1 MTGGIFCGSGRI
13 ASLGTITATLEYN
26 GKGQGM
32 EHQRSID
39 EQISIIQRGAVDLIT
54 IEELRRKLER
64 STTTGQPLRVKLGLD
79 PTAPDIHL
87 GHTVVL
93 HKLRQF
99 QELGHQVI
107 LVIGDFTGMI
117 GDPTGKSETRKPLTR
132 ADIVANAQ
140 TYAEQIYKVLDSTRA
155 TLRFNS
161 EWLGKLTPEEVV
173 TLAAKYTV
181 ARMLERDD
189 FQRRFHEG
197 RAIGVHEFLYPLF
210 QAYDSVALQADV
222 ELGGTDQ
229 KFNLLVGRD
238 IQREHGQEPQVIL
251 TTPLLEGLDGI
262 QKMSKS
268 LGNYI
273 GITESPREIY
283 GKIMSL
289 SDQLMLRYYELLSDI
304 EAAVLEQ
311 EKQRMAAGAVNP
323 RDIKMGLAREM
334 VARFYNGAAAEEA
347 EREFQ
352 RMFQSGGLPDDIDE
366 PLVRLSGE
374 ASEPIGIIP
383 LLVQAGLAP
392 SNSEARRLIQQGAV
406 RVDGER
412 VSDTTMRL
420 TAGESHLLQVGRR
433 RFARI
438 RPENVLRSP

>member
-1 MTGGIFCGSGRI
+1 M
-13 ASLGTITATLEYN
+13 AH
-26 GKGQGM
+26 GK
-32 EHQRSID
+32 SID
-39 EQISIIQRGAVDLIT
+39 EQISAIQRGAVDLLT
-54 IEELRRKLER
+54 MEELRRKLEH
-64 STTTGQPLRVKLGLD
+64 SATAGQPLRVKLGLD

-132 ADIVANAQ
+132 DDILANAQ
-140 TYAEQIYKVLDSTRA
+140 TYAEQIYKVLDPARA

-189 FQRRFHEG
+189 FERRFHEG

-238 IQREHGQEPQVIL
+238 IQREYSQEPQVIL
-251 TTPLLEGLDGI
+251 TMPLLEGLDGV

-273 GITESPREIY
+273 GITEPPREIY

-304 EAAVLEQ
+304 DSAVLED
-311 EKQRMAAGAVNP
+311 EKRRMAEGSVNP
-323 RDIKMGLAREM
+323 RDVKKALAREM
-334 VARFYNGAAAEEA
+334 VTRFYNSTVAEEA

-352 RMFQSGGLPDDIDE
+352 RMFQAGGLPDEIEE
-366 PLVRLSGE
+366 PLVRLSGQE
-374 ASEPIGIIP
+374 SESIGIVA
-383 LLVQAGLAP
+383 LLVRAGLAP

-412 VSDTTMRL
+412 VSDANARL
-420 TAGESHLLQVGRR
+420 SASESHLLQVGRR

-438 RPENVLRSP
+438 RPENLVRSS

>member
-1 MTGGIFCGSGRI
+1 MAQPI
-13 ASLGTITATLEYN
+13 
-26 GKGQGM
+26 
-32 EHQRSID
+32 SID
-39 EQISIIQRGAVDLIT
+39 TQISMIQHGAVDLIT

-64 STTTGQPLRVKLGLD
+64 STTTGTPLRVKLGLD

-99 QELGHQVI
+99 QELGHHVI

-132 ADIVANAQ
+132 DDILSNAQ
-140 TYAEQIYKVLDSTRA
+140 TYTAQIYKVLDPAMA
-155 TLRFNS
+155 TVQFNS
-161 EWLGKLTPEEVV
+161 EWLGQLSPEEIV
-173 TLAAKYTV
+173 TLAAKHTV

-238 IQREHGQEPQVIL
+238 IQREYGQEPQVIL
-251 TTPLLEGLDGI
+251 TTPLLEGLDGV

-273 GITESPREIY
+273 GITEPPRQIY

-289 SDQLMLRYYELLSDI
+289 SDQLMLRYYELLSAIDTG
-304 EAAVLEQ
+304 VLA
-311 EKQRMAAGAVNP
+311 EKKRHMVAGSVNP
-323 RDIKMGLAREM
+323 RDVKMALAREM
-334 VARFYNGAAAEEA
+334 VARFHDATAAEEA

-352 RMFQSGGLPDDIDE
+352 RMFQAGGLPDDIVA
-366 PLVRLSGE
+366 PHIRLSGVD
-374 ASEPIGIIP
+374 SEPMWIVE

-392 SNSEARRLIQQGAV
+392 SNSEARRLIQHGAV
-406 RVDGER
+406 RVNGER
-412 VSDTTMRL
+412 VSDTNLRL
-420 TAGESHLLQVGRR
+420 SASESHLLQVGRR

-438 RPENVLRSP
+438 HPENVMRSSC

>member
-1 MTGGIFCGSGRI
+1 MAQRI
-13 ASLGTITATLEYN
+13 
-26 GKGQGM
+26 
-32 EHQRSID
+32 SID
-39 EQISIIQRGAVDLIT
+39 EQINIIQRGAVDLIT

-64 STTTGQPLRVKLGLD
+64 AATTGHPLRVKLGLD

-99 QELGHQVI
+99 QDLGHEVI

-117 GDPTGKSETRKPLTR
+117 GDPTGKSETRRPLTR
-132 ADIVANAQ
+132 DDISANAQ
-140 TYAEQIYKVLDSTRA
+140 TYAEQIYKVLDPARA

-161 EWLGKLTPEEVV
+161 EWLTKLSPEEIVM
-173 TLAAKYTV
+173 LAAKYTV

-189 FQRRFHEG
+189 FQRRFQSG
-197 RAIGVHEFLYPLF
+197 RPIGVHEFLYPLF

-238 IQREHGQEPQVIL
+238 IQREYGQEAQVIL
-251 TTPLLEGLDGI
+251 TTPLLEGLDGVN
-262 QKMSKS
+262 KMSKS

-289 SDQLMLRYYELLSDI
+289 SDQLMSRYYELLSAVDSAAF
-304 EAAVLEQ
+304 EA
-311 EKQRMAAGAVNP
+311 EKRRMAAGSVNP
-323 RDIKMGLAREM
+323 RDLKMALAREM
-334 VARFYNGAAAEEA
+334 VTRFYDSAVAEEA
-347 EREFQ
+347 EHEFQ
-352 RMFQSGGLPDDIDE
+352 RMFRAGGLPDDIDE
-366 PLVRLSGE
+366 PIVQLAAQGSE
-374 ASEPIGIIP
+374 AIGIVS
-383 LLVQAGLAP
+383 LLVQTGLAT
-392 SNSEARRLIQQGAV
+392 SNSDARRLILQGAV

-412 VSDTTMRL
+412 VSDANVRL
-420 TAGESHLLQVGRR
+420 PASDPHLLQVGRR

-438 RPENVLRSP
+438 RPENVIHLSE

>member
-1 MTGGIFCGSGRI
+1 M
-13 ASLGTITATLEYN
+13 AHP
-26 GKGQGM
+26 K
-32 EHQRSID
+32 SID
-39 EQISIIQRGAVDLIT
+39 AQIGIIQQGAVDLIT

-64 STTTGQPLRVKLGLD
+64 SAASGKPLRVKLGLD
-79 PTAPDIHL
+79 PTAPDIHF

-99 QELGHQVI
+99 QELGHHVI

-132 ADIVANAQ
+132 DDIAANAE
-140 TYAEQIYKVLDSTRA
+140 TYATQLYKVLDPTM
-155 TLRFNS
+155 TTVRFNS
-161 EWLGKLTPEEVV
+161 EWLGRLTPEEIV
-173 TLAAKYTV
+173 TLAARHTV

-197 RAIGVHEFLYPLF
+197 RAISVHEFLYPLF

-238 IQREHGQEPQVIL
+238 IQRDYGQEPQVIL
-251 TTPLLEGLDGI
+251 TTPLLEGLDGV

-273 GITESPREIY
+273 GITESPRQIY

-289 SDQLMLRYYELLSDI
+289 SDQLMLRYYELLSAIDPT
-304 EAAVLEQ
+304 VLA
-311 EKQRMAAGAVNP
+311 EKKRQMAAGSVNP
-323 RDIKMGLAREM
+323 RDVKMTLAREM
-334 VARFYNGAAAEEA
+334 VVRFYDATVAEEA
-347 EREFQ
+347 EREFR
-352 RMFQSGGLPDDIDE
+352 RMFQAGGLPDTIVA
-366 PLVRLSGE
+366 PSVRLSGV
-374 ASEPIGIIP
+374 SGEPMGIVE

-406 RVDGER
+406 RVDDER
-412 VSDTTMRL
+412 VHDPNLRLSASDP
-420 TAGESHLLQVGRR
+420 HLLQVGRR

-438 RPENVLRSP
+438 NPENVVRSSC

>member
-1 MTGGIFCGSGRI
+1 MAHPI
-13 ASLGTITATLEYN
+13 N
-26 GKGQGM
+26 
-32 EHQRSID
+32 ID
-39 EQISIIQRGAVDLIT
+39 EQISIIQGGAVDLIT
-54 IEELRRKLER
+54 LEELRHKLER
-64 STTTGQPLRVKLGLD
+64 AIMTGTPLRVKLGLD

-132 ADIVANAQ
+132 DDIAANAQ
-140 TYAEQIYKVLDSTRA
+140 TYATQLYKVLDPTM
-155 TLRFNS
+155 TTVRFNS
-161 EWLGKLTPEEVV
+161 EWLGRLTPEEIV
-173 TLAAKYTV
+173 TLAAKHTV

-197 RAIGVHEFLYPLF
+197 RAISVHEFLYPLF

-238 IQREHGQEPQVIL
+238 IQREYGQEPQVVL
-251 TTPLLEGLDGI
+251 TMPLLEGVDGV

-273 GITESPREIY
+273 GITEPPREIY

-289 SDQLMLRYYELLSDI
+289 SDPLMLRYYELLSDT
-304 EAAVLEQ
+304 ESAAL
-311 EKQRMAAGAVNP
+311 
-323 RDIKMGLAREM
+323 REGTS
-334 VARFYNGAAAEEA
+334 R
-347 EREFQ
+347 
-352 RMFQSGGLPDDIDE
+352 
-366 PLVRLSGE
+366 
-374 ASEPIGIIP
+374 
-383 LLVQAGLAP
+383 
-392 SNSEARRLIQQGAV
+392 
-406 RVDGER
+406 
-412 VSDTTMRL
+412 SD
-420 TAGESHLLQVGRR
+420 
-433 RFARI
+433 
-438 RPENVLRSP
+438 

>member
-1 MTGGIFCGSGRI
+1 MAHSTSI
-13 ASLGTITATLEYN
+13 AA
-26 GKGQGM
+26 
-32 EHQRSID
+32 
-39 EQISIIQRGAVDLIT
+39 QISMIQRGAVDLIT
-54 IEELRRKLER
+54 VEELRRKLER
-64 STTTGQPLRVKLGLD
+64 SAATGKPLRVKLGLD

-107 LVIGDFTGMI
+107 LVIGDFTGLI

-132 ADIVANAQ
+132 DDILANAQ
-140 TYAEQIYKVLDSTRA
+140 TYAAQIYKVLDPAKA

-161 EWLGKLTPEEVV
+161 EWLGQLSPEEIVM
-173 TLAAKYTV
+173 LAAKHTV

-197 RAIGVHEFLYPLF
+197 RAISVHEFLYPLF

-238 IQREHGQEPQVIL
+238 IQREYGQEPQVIL
-251 TTPLLEGLDGI
+251 TTPLLEGLDGV

-268 LGNYI
+268 VGNYI
-273 GITESPREIY
+273 GITESPRQIY

-289 SDQLMLRYYELLSDI
+289 SDQLMLRYYELVSGID
-304 EAAVLEQ
+304 ASVLTETKRQ
-311 EKQRMAAGAVNP
+311 MAEGSVNP
-323 RDIKMGLAREM
+323 RDVKMGLAREI
-334 VARFYNGAAAEEA
+334 VTRFYDATVAEEA

-352 RMFQSGGLPDDIDE
+352 RMFQAGGLPDDIVE
-366 PLVRLSGE
+366 PHVRLAGAE
-374 ASEPIGIIP
+374 CEPMWIVE
-383 LLVQAGLAP
+383 LLVGTGLAS
-392 SNSEARRLIQQGAV
+392 SNSEARRLIRQGAI
-406 RVDGER
+406 RVNGER
-412 VSDTTMRL
+412 VSDANVRL
-420 TAGESHLLQVGRR
+420 TASESHLLQVGRR
-433 RFARI
+433 RFVRI
-438 RPENVLRSP
+438 RPENILRSSR

>member
-1 MTGGIFCGSGRI
+1 MAQPI
-13 ASLGTITATLEYN
+13 
-26 GKGQGM
+26 
-32 EHQRSID
+32 SID
-39 EQISIIQRGAVDLIT
+39 AQISMIQHGAVDLIT

-64 STTTGQPLRVKLGLD
+64 STTTGTPLRVKLGLD

-99 QELGHQVI
+99 QELGHHVI

-132 ADIVANAQ
+132 DDILSNAQ
-140 TYAEQIYKVLDSTRA
+140 TYTAQIYKVLDPAMA
-155 TLRFNS
+155 TVQFNS
-161 EWLGKLTPEEVV
+161 EWLGQLSPEEIV
-173 TLAAKYTV
+173 TLAAKHTV

-238 IQREHGQEPQVIL
+238 IQREYGQEPQVIL
-251 TTPLLEGLDGI
+251 TTPLLEGLDGV

-273 GITESPREIY
+273 GITEPPRQIY

-289 SDQLMLRYYELLSDI
+289 SDQLMLRYYELLSAIDTSML
-304 EAAVLEQ
+304 A
-311 EKQRMAAGAVNP
+311 EKKRQMVTGLVNP
-323 RDIKMGLAREM
+323 RDVKMALAREM
-334 VARFYNGAAAEEA
+334 VMRFYDATAAEEA
-347 EREFQ
+347 EREFR
-352 RMFQSGGLPDDIDE
+352 RMFQAGGLPDDIVA
-366 PLVRLSGE
+366 PHVRLSGVD
-374 ASEPIGIIP
+374 SEPMWIVE
-383 LLVQAGLAP
+383 LLVQAGMAP
-392 SNSEARRLIQQGAV
+392 SKSEARRLIQQGAV
-406 RVDGER
+406 RINGEQVR
-412 VSDTTMRL
+412 DANLRL
-420 TAGESHLLQVGRR
+420 SAGDSHLLQVGRR

-438 RPENVLRSP
+438 YPENVMRSSS